1 MLNIF
6 VIFEYLLLM
15 NNQINIYFTTIN
27 ADNTCIEKEITDYIL
42 SDNNIAKDI
51 CNSVDKYKFLINNLS
66 IDLKVVS
73 FIIKIMMN
81 NKVIYNQIFNL
92 KNKDNIVTPTSNTVF
107 VYNETLATFTKLWI
121 YIPKTIF
128 DILDKV
134 VEPIIEQ
141 TVEVQLMAEKP
152 VEVQLVEVEPIDEK
166 PIEVQTIDEKPI
178 DEKPID
184 VQTID
189 EKPIKVQTIDEKPI
203 EVQTIDE
210 KPIEVQT
217 IDEKSVEIQNI
228 EQPVEVKPINEVEI
242 QQIND
247 VIIQLINEVVIDE
260 YEDMPPLINFDEQK
274 IITSN

>member
-1 MLNIF
+1 
-6 VIFEYLLLM
+6 M

-66 IDLKVVS
+66 IDSKVVS

-178 DEKPID
+178 
-184 VQTID
+184 
-189 EKPIKVQTIDEKPI
+189 